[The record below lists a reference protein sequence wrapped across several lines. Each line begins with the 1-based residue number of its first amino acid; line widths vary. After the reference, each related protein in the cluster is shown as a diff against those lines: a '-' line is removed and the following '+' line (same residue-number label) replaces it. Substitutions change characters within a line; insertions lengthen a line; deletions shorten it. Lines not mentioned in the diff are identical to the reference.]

1 MFVIL
6 WEYEVKSECEESFAK
21 VYGPEGAWVR
31 LFRVDPCYKETRLW
45 RETFRSGTYITMD
58 YWESEEAYTEF
69 KDAHATEYA
78 AIDQETENLTLRER
92 YLGAFVTKAED

>member
-78 AIDQETENLTLRER
+78 AIDRETEKLTVRES
-92 YLGAFVTKAED
+92 YLGAFAMDAGA